1 MLRTVWRLAS
11 STSAFFIKLTFICL
25 RWIFQI
31 IFHFGNERLAAA
43 RRRQSFW
50 STWNFRISC
59 LRHCHQIELLL
70 FCIKLIIFG
79 LFCIFIFS
87 WQSDSS
93 ADGFY
98 FILISWNIII
108 AYAFVFPSDFPASL
122 QHMKSWIWLNIKGAI
137 CPPSAIRSAAFAKIW
152 KPAAT
157 QSLTDCWK
165 WSCRWYTD

>member
-1 MLRTVWRLAS
+1 MNFSDYFLFWEWTIGS
-11 STSAFFIKLTFICL
+11 SKETA
-25 RWIFQI
+25 
-31 IFHFGNERLAAA
+31 ERLKHLKF
-43 RRRQSFW
+43 Q
-50 STWNFRISC
+50 NF
-59 LRHCHQIELLL
+59 LLKAL
-70 FCIKLIIFG
+70 SSNWIITFFCIKLIIFG

-108 AYAFVFPSDFPASL
+108 AYAFAFPSDFPASL
-122 QHMKSWIWLNIKGAI
+122 QHMKSLIWLNIKGAI
-137 CPPSAIRSAAFAKIW
+137 CPQSAIRSAAFAKIW
-152 KPAAT
+152 KPAVT